1 MGLTTSGR
9 NKILDSFLGDDKSTL
24 FPATIYFAL
33 FTTPPNVSGSGYVE
47 PSGNGYSRVS
57 KANDNTVWLDALAA
71 QKTNGSA
78 ITFPT
83 CTTTSWGT
91 VTHWGIFDAATVGNC
106 LYFGALTSSLTV
118 SVSATP
124 FFDTG
129 DLIITAE

>member
-1 MGLTTSGR
+1 MGLTTYGR
-9 NKILDSFLGDDKSTL
+9 NRVLDSVLGDDRSTL

-33 FTTPPNVSGSGYVE
+33 FTTPPNVSGTSYVE
-47 PSGNGYSRVS
+47 PTGNGYARVS
-57 KANDNTVWLDALAA
+57 KANDNTSWLDAVSAEKA
-71 QKTNGSA
+71 NGGL

-83 CTTTSWGT
+83 CITNSWGT

-106 LYFGALTSSLTV
+106 IYFGALTSPLTV